1 MENTVKCSRCARTA
15 PALPRAP
22 YPGDLGT
29 QLIENACTDC
39 WAEWEKLEVMVINEL
54 RLNFM
59 DPKAMDTLSGHLRE
73 FFFLQDRSKSSKP
86 AGPAPTADSAGTDG

>member
-1 MENTVKCSRCARTA
+1 MANTVKCSRCAKSAT
-15 PALPRAP
+15 ALPRAP
-22 YPGDLGT
+22 YPGELGS

-59 DPKAMDTLSGHLRE
+59 DPNAMNVLAGHIRE
-73 FFFLQDRSKSSKP
+73 FFFLPKP
-86 AGPAPTADSAGTDG
+86 SGESEDAAPQANADS